1 MQSLTKDGQDKVKYI
16 NTRNNAT
23 YFATKCFIA
32 DLTHSHLDSIGVHLA
47 IGQDTFC
54 ARAVHL
60 VCFSFFVSCGLSR
73 RRRVVHSRLKCKDHG
88 DFELH

>member
-47 IGQDTFC
+47 IGQ
-54 ARAVHL
+54 
-60 VCFSFFVSCGLSR
+60 
-73 RRRVVHSRLKCKDHG
+73 
-88 DFELH
+88 E